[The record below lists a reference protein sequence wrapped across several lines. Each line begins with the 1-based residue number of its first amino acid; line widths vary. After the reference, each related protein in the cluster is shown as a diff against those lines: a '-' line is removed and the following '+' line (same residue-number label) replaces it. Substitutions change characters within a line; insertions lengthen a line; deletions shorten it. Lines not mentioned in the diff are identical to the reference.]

1 MINKNHFMIKIFLS
15 LFSMIVLSIFLPLYA
30 ETAKSL
36 DLTAAEKEWIKTHHQ
51 ITVGGGVEWAPF
63 NFVNDEEKYDGIAN
77 DYLKLI
83 GEKTGLNFVIETRP
97 TWKENLDRFK
107 NGELDLLPA
116 VYYAKEREKYGN
128 FSTSYF
134 KMREFI
140 FFLEERKDIQN
151 IDDLEGKTVAIPKG
165 YATIG
170 RLKARHKNITILET
184 KTILEAIQAVM
195 NSKADALIEGQA
207 VISYIL
213 QENMITGLKGVPQTA
228 FDPSYIYFLIAKDK
242 PVLLEIIQKT
252 LKSLSDKEIKQIK
265 KQWLQSGLLKD
276 RVQVNFTDE
285 EIVWIKKHP
294 SVNFTG
300 DPNWLP
306 FEAFTKEGEYIG
318 IIANLLDL
326 IEERSRIRFKK
337 FPTKNWEESVALLKS
352 GKVDILTETTDSELR
367 SDFLFTHSIFP
378 NPIIVIMQEGSPY
391 VHSLRQIKTKKIAI
405 IEGYGYTSKIK
416 EKYPNHDF
424 YEVENIQEGLKGVSE
439 GKYDVMLATM
449 ALGSYAIKQMQ
460 LSNMRVVGRT
470 EFKTQIGFAVNREYA
485 PLVGILN
492 KIIQSISEQE
502 KQQILSKWV
511 TQKYVE
517 KTDYTLIWQITG
529 VALLIILGTLFWGW
543 WLRREI
549 ARRII
554 LEKELAEVNKQ
565 ITDSIEFASIIQQAF
580 IPEAKELSEFFED
593 EFTLWEPRDI
603 VGGDIYFFD
612 KLDRDNTAVL
622 MVIDCTGHGVP
633 GAFVTMLV
641 KALARNLIAYAA
653 KTEGSVSPAK
663 LLAVFNRSLKHL
675 LKQHDKNSLS
685 NAGFDAAILY
695 INKEESKMTYAG
707 AHIPLFYMKE
717 GKMNSIKADRHS
729 IGYKTSDPDFE
740 FHDHLLHFDDT
751 IQFYLTTDGYIDQNG
766 GKKGFPMG
774 KKHMVRLLEEYHEKR
789 MKDQKKILE
798 KALISYQG
806 NEDRNDDV
814 TVIGFRCKGAGK

>member
-1 MINKNHFMIKIFLS
+1 MINKNHFTIKIFLS
-15 LFSMIVLSIFLPLYA
+15 LFSIIVLSIFSPLYA
-30 ETAKSL
+30 EAAKPL
-36 DLTAAEKEWIKTHHQ
+36 DLTAAEKEWIDAHPQ

-63 NFVNDEEKYDGIAN
+63 NFVNDEDKYDGIAN

-83 GEKTGLNFVIETRP
+83 GKKTGLNFVIETRP
-97 TWKENLDRFK
+97 TWKENLERFK

-116 VYYAKEREKYGN
+116 AYYTKEREKYGN
-128 FSTSYF
+128 FSASYF

-140 FFLEERKDIQN
+140 FFLEERKDIQS

-170 RLKARHKNITILET
+170 RLKALHKNVTILET

-207 VISYIL
+207 VISYIM

-252 LKSLSDKEIKQIK
+252 LKNLSREEKKQIK
-265 KQWLQSGLLKD
+265 QQWLQSGLVKD
-276 RVQVNFTDE
+276 SIQINFTEE
-285 EIVWIKKHP
+285 EIAWIKKHP

-318 IIANLLDL
+318 IVADLLKI
-326 IEERSRIRFKK
+326 IEEQTHIKINK
-337 FPTKNWEESVALLKS
+337 IPTKTWSESVSLLRS
-352 GKVDILTETTDSELR
+352 GRVDMLTETTDSSLKK
-367 SDFLFTHSIFP
+367 DFLFTRAFLP
-378 NPIIVIMQEGSPY
+378 NPIVVIMQDDNPY
-391 VHSLRQIKTKKIAI
+391 VNTLNQLKKRSIAVIK
-405 IEGYGYTSKIK
+405 GYGYVDKIK
-416 EKYPNHDF
+416 EKYPDHQF
-424 YEVENIQEGLKGVSE
+424 YVVENIQEGLSSIAE
-439 GKYDVMLATM
+439 GKYDAMLTTM
-449 ALGSYAIKQMQ
+449 ALGSYTIREMQ
-460 LSNMRVVGRT
+460 LSNLRVVGKT
-470 EFKTQIGFAVNREYA
+470 EFSTQLGFAINREYA
-485 PLVGILN
+485 PLVGIIN
-492 KIIQSISEQE
+492 KVRVDEQT
-502 KQQILSKWV
+502 KQEILGKWV
-511 TQKYVE
+511 SQEYVE
-517 KTDYTLIWQITG
+517 KTDYTLIWQIAG
-529 VALLIILGTLFWGW
+529 VALLIIFGTLFWGL

-554 LEKELAEVNKQ
+554 LEKELAEVNTQ

-580 IPEAKELSEFFED
+580 IPESKELAEFFED

-612 KLDRDNTAVL
+612 KLDRGNTAVL

-641 KALARNLIAYAA
+641 KALARNLIAHAT
-653 KTEGSVSPAK
+653 KNKESVSPAK
-663 LLAVFNRSLKHL
+663 FLAVFNRSLKHL

-695 INKEESKMTYAG
+695 IDKEESKMTYAG

-717 GKMNSIKADRHS
+717 GRMESIKADRHS

-740 FHDHLLHFDDT
+740 FHDHVLHFDDT
-751 IQFYLTTDGYIDQNG
+751 MQFYLTTDGYIDQNG

-774 KKHMVRLLEEYHEKR
+774 KKRMVKLFEAHNEKQ

-798 KALISYQG
+798 EAILSYQG

-814 TVIGFRCKGAGK
+814 TVIGFRCKGDGK